1 MSYIPDVSRTL
12 TLTGGVL
19 AAGAVV
25 VAETVST
32 DPTMGAGSYLLGG
45 AGLVAALSAF
55 SKDFWL
61 DRQKQRE
68 HELDKLRL
76 RGRGDEAARRAL
88 EALVEWTKAARA
100 AITTLP
106 PAPEI
111 SLKADDEH
119 DD

>member
-12 TLTGGVL
+12 TLTGGIL

-32 DPTMGAGSYLLGG
+32 DPTMGAGSFLLGG

-55 SKDFWL
+55 TKDFWL
-61 DRQKQRE
+61 DRQKQRD

-76 RGRGDEAARRAL
+76 RSRNDKSIQAI
-88 EALVEWTKAARA
+88 EALLAWAKAARA
-100 AITTLP
+100 VVSTLP
-106 PAPEI
+106 SVPEI
-111 SLKADDEH
+111 SLQADDDH
-119 DD
+119 DV